1 MKRTPTKIN
10 KNLVS
15 FFCTHQCR
23 LADSP
28 SHSGLSRTALE
39 FPIHEKG
46 QVIQVRNNYFP
57 TIRALGFRAS
67 RDVHPVGRPI
77 MSQHAL
83 VISRISRFPYK
94 PLAIIQLIKH

>member
-15 FFCTHQCR
+15 FFCTHQYR

-83 VISRISRFPYK
+83 VISRISQFPYK